1 MTTAPDFMKHG
12 AVHHDTSAL
21 RRKWKWIL
29 ALGIVFVATGMLALA
44 SVVTATFAGVFFVGI
59 MMMFAG
65 VAEVINAFQVK
76 SWGSF
81 LFWALLGVLYIVA
94 GFAAFDNP
102 LLVAKFLTLLL
113 GVVLV
118 TSGVI
123 RLVLAFSVRPE
134 FAWGWVAFSALIT
147 LLLGVII
154 LAHWPWSS
162 LFVIGMFLG
171 IDLIFAG
178 TGWIRI
184 ALGMRRIANA

>member
-81 LFWALLGVLYIVA
+81 LFWALLVANPQRGPDYCAPIRDMSELESVITALARGPNGGLIVMP
-94 GFAAFDNP
+94 DS
-102 LLVAKFLTLLL
+102 FL
-113 GVVLV
+113 
-118 TSGVI
+118 
-123 RLVLAFSVRPE
+123 
-134 FAWGWVAFSALIT
+134 
-147 LLLGVII
+147 
-154 LAHWPWSS
+154 
-162 LFVIGMFLG
+162 
-171 IDLIFAG
+171 
-178 TGWIRI
+178 
-184 ALGMRRIANA
+184 